1 MNEDNR
7 PFEHDSREYFVKG
20 VWPKEWEEDRHVPMM
35 IEEVELQIFHSETY
49 STFCDCLLGAT
60 REDIFEVVVSFTERY
75 RDETEDRTFTVDW
88 ILDIID
94 FVSSD

>member
-1 MNEDNR
+1 
-7 PFEHDSREYFVKG
+7 
-20 VWPKEWEEDRHVPMM
+20 MM
-35 IEEVELQIFHSETY
+35 IKEVELQIFHSETY
-49 STFCDCLLGAT
+49 STFCYGLLGAT